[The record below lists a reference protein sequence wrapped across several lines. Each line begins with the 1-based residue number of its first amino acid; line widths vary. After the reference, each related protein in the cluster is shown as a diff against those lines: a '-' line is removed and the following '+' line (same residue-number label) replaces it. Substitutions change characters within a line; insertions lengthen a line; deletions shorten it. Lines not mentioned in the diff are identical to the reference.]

1 MALTV
6 GLAPPPAVFLQKDFF
21 FSLQKT
27 GALALVLA
35 PAPAPVVSLALVVG
49 VDAVGRSGRHLCKVC
64 KACLQHAL

>member
-1 MALTV
+1 MAPTV
-6 GLAPPPAVFLQKDFF
+6 GLAPPPAVFLQKDSF

-27 GALALVLA
+27 GALALVL
-35 PAPAPVVSLALVVG
+35 APAPVVSLALVVG

>member
-1 MALTV
+1 MAPTV

-27 GALALVLA
+27 GALVL
-35 PAPAPVVSLALVVG
+35 APAPVVSLALVVG